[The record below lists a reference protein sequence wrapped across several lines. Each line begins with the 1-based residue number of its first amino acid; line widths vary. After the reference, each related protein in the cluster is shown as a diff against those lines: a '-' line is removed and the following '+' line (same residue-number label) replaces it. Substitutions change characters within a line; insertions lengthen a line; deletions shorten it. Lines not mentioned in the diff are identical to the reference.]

1 MGLVAFSCGLF
12 LYRVLKCDELYKG
25 YCFMRYTIK
34 IKENKDFVNLYKRG
48 KFVAG
53 KAVTIYFR
61 KNRRGGT
68 RLGITTGKKIGNAV
82 VRSRCR
88 RIIRAAY
95 YENETL
101 FPKGYDYVIV
111 ARPGCGGCKSTQIS
125 SFMKTKAIPAVLKSI
140 ENKKSENK
148 SCK

>member
-1 MGLVAFSCGLF
+1 M
-12 LYRVLKCDELYKG
+12 K
-25 YCFMRYTIK
+25 YTVK

-53 KAVTIYFR
+53 KAVTVYYR
-61 KNRRGGT
+61 KNGKGKT

-82 VRSRCR
+82 TRSRCR

-95 YENETL
+95 RENENL

-111 ARPGCGGCKSTQIS
+111 ARPGCGECKSTQIS
-125 SFMKTKAIPAVLKSI
+125 SFMKTKAIPNILKSI
-140 ENKKSENK
+140 EKKNTQSENNK
-148 SCK
+148 